1 MVDFF
6 SSYSNNR
13 FNSYRRRR
21 HRDIHSEFG
30 FLVDG
35 YEWASVSTQPVNRLA
50 TRPVGSGTQHD
61 ATYMS
66 HRWTPT
72 YEKKG
77 VISEPYPVSH
87 TDLSLGHNLVRPP
100 IIDLFLSIITSSDPR
115 SSTFFT
121 YRSIHLLALTSTSLD
136 YPILS
141 ILKPL
146 VDLFAILPTFQLNPD
161 SVPLKRCTSK
171 G

>member
-1 MVDFF
+1 MVGPELMELSF
-6 SSYSNNR
+6 NR
-13 FNSYRRRR
+13 TPYRT
-21 HRDIHSEFG
+21 
-30 FLVDG
+30 L
-35 YEWASVSTQPVNRLA
+35 
-50 TRPVGSGTQHD
+50 
-61 ATYMS
+61 
-66 HRWTPT
+66 
-72 YEKKG
+72 
-77 VISEPYPVSH
+77 IS
-87 TDLSLGHNLVRPP
+87 LSLEHNLFRPP
-100 IIDLFLSIITSSDPR
+100 IIDLPIMTSSDPR